1 MCELTGDKMN
11 SATSE
16 PREWWMVV
24 GVKDKDKEI
33 FPTRALAEALALV
46 NNFRYAGLGPYRVLH
61 VMEDDMKGNSYDDQS
76 ATEEVRERETLTE
89 RRAEEAERQT
99 RAESEVTP

>member
-11 SATSE
+11 AATSE

-33 FPTRALAEALALV
+33 FPTRALADALALV

-61 VMEDDMKGNSYDDQS
+61 VMEDDMKGSSEDDQPS
-76 ATEEVRERETLTE
+76 TEEIRERETLTE
-89 RRAEEAERQT
+89 RRAEEAERQM
-99 RAESEVTP
+99 RAESEATP

>member
-11 SATSE
+11 AATSE

-24 GVKDKDKEI
+24 GVKDRDKEI
-33 FPTRALAEALALV
+33 FPTRALADALALV

-61 VMEDDMKGNSYDDQS
+61 VMEDDMKGSSEDDQPS
-76 ATEEVRERETLTE
+76 TEEIRERETLTE
-89 RRAEEAERQT
+89 RRAEEAERQM
-99 RAESEVTP
+99 RAESEATP

>member
-11 SATSE
+11 AATSE
-16 PREWWMVV
+16 PREWWMVI

-33 FPTRALAEALALV
+33 FPTRALADALALV
-46 NNFRYAGLGPYRVLH
+46 NNFRYEGLGPYRVLH
-61 VMEDDMKGNSYDDQS
+61 VMEDDMKGSSEDDQPS
-76 ATEEVRERETLTE
+76 TEEVRERETLTE
-89 RRAEEAERQT
+89 RRAEEAERQM